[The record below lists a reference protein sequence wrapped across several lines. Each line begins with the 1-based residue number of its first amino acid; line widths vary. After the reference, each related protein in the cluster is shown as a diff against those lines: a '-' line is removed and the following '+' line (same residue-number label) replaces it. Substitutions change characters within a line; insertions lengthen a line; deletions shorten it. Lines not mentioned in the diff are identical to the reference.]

1 MAYFRNRTVNLLN
14 VHYGIHSLALTG
26 SGAFY
31 TVFLLK
37 AGVPVP
43 AVLLSLAAILAGR
56 FFLRPAVLPLAK
68 RFGLKPLLVCGTIGS
83 GLQYPFLAEVH
94 GVGAHLYMLIAV
106 AAVADAL
113 YWTTYHA
120 YFAAHGDA
128 EHRGQQISVREATAA
143 IIGIAGPLIG
153 GWALVTLG
161 PRIAFR
167 TTAVVLLCA
176 AIPVLFT
183 PNVKIAKEAPNAF
196 RKALPGVL
204 LFVADGWIACGL
216 VFVWQLALFISLGEN
231 FQTFGGAM
239 AIAALVGAV
248 SGLLLGRFIDDGHG
262 RRAAWIALGILV
274 LTTVIRAASY
284 GDAVFAVVAN
294 AFGSLIACLYLPTMM
309 TAVYNQS
316 KRSPCVARFHIAAEG
331 GWDVGG
337 STALATAAG
346 LLSAGAPMGAVILI
360 SLAGAFFSFFLLRG
374 YYTGDARASAAAIG
388 MLAGADALRSPEP
401 DAFADA
407 KDGPR

>member
-43 AVLLSLAAILAGR
+43 AVLLSLATILAGR
-56 FFLRPAVLPLAK
+56 FFLRPVILPLAQ
-68 RFGLKPLLVCGTIGS
+68 RFGVKPLLVCGTIGS

-94 GVGAHLYMLIAV
+94 GVGLHLYLLIAV
-106 AAVADAL
+106 AAVADSF

-143 IIGIAGPLIG
+143 IIGIAGPLLG

-167 TTAVVLLCA
+167 ATAVVLLCA
-176 AIPVLFT
+176 AVPILFT
-183 PNVKIAKEAPNAF
+183 PNVKIAKEAPHAF

-204 LFVADGWIACGL
+204 LFMADGWITCGL
-216 VFVWQLALFISLGEN
+216 VFVWQLALFLSLGEN

-248 SGLLLGRFIDDGHG
+248 SGLLLGRFIDEGHG
-262 RRAAWIALGILV
+262 KRAAWIALAILV
-274 LTTVIRAASY
+274 LTAVIRAASY
-284 GDAVFAVVAN
+284 GDALFAVAAN
-294 AFGSLIACLYLPTMM
+294 AFGSLIACLYLPTLM

-316 KRSPCVARFHIAAEG
+316 KRSPCVARFHIATEG
-331 GWDVGG
+331 GWDIGG

-346 LLSAGAPMGAVILI
+346 LITLGVPMGDVILI
-360 SLAGAFFSFFLLRG
+360 SLVGAFFSFYLLTR
-374 YYTGDARASAAAIG
+374 YYAGDARASAAVVG

-401 DAFADA
+401 DAFAEVEDDA
-407 KDGPR
+407 V